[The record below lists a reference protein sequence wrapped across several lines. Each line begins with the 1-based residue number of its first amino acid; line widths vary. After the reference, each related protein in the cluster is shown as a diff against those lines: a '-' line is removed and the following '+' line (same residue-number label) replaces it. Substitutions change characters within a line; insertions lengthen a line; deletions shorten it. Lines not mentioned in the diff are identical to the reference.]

1 MIVNPDWKV
10 LLIDIDGTIPNL
22 ALMKVASYFKQ
33 GGATVGFDVDNP
45 THAYVSVILR
55 KNRPKALSCA
65 NMLTSLY
72 PGIQIDLGGPGYE
85 IKKCLPEEI
94 ENSQPDYSIY
104 PYIDYAL
111 GFTTRGCIRHCPFCI
126 VPIKEGKLH
135 RVRNIRE
142 IYRPEYK
149 AIKLLD
155 NNILADRENFKDIV
169 DFVTEH
175 NIKLDISQG
184 LDIRLLDEELAGL
197 IAKIKPMGYFDFAFD
212 SLRYYK
218 SVAKG
223 IELLKD
229 AGLDVRRKVQFY
241 VYCDRSQTGEYG
253 IDSAIQRCQI
263 LKELG
268 TNSYVMLNID
278 QEPTQDMKN
287 LKRWANRKYIY
298 WSIDFKDYRM
308 GAIA

>member
-72 PGIQIDLGGPGYE
+72 P
-85 IKKCLPEEI
+85 
-94 ENSQPDYSIY
+94 
-104 PYIDYAL
+104 
-111 GFTTRGCIRHCPFCI
+111 
-126 VPIKEGKLH
+126 V
-135 RVRNIRE
+135 
-142 IYRPEYK
+142 
-149 AIKLLD
+149 
-155 NNILADRENFKDIV
+155 
-169 DFVTEH
+169 
-175 NIKLDISQG
+175 
-184 LDIRLLDEELAGL
+184 
-197 IAKIKPMGYFDFAFD
+197 
-212 SLRYYK
+212 
-218 SVAKG
+218 
-223 IELLKD
+223 
-229 AGLDVRRKVQFY
+229 
-241 VYCDRSQTGEYG
+241 
-253 IDSAIQRCQI
+253 QRCQI